1 MIAGV
6 VLVILGVTGAVLAF
20 EQPIDHLLNR
30 GLFYVQPQKAQLPV
44 SDVMASLR
52 KAFPKGRVNMLML
65 SQAPDLST
73 MAVMRGFSAYVDPYT
88 GRVLGARRGRGFTQ
102 TVHELHLRLLL
113 GPTGETINTIATVV
127 LIFLTISG
135 IILWWPLKRIT
146 IATGKSWR
154 RFNFDTHYAVG
165 FYSSVVL
172 LVLSVTG
179 VMVGFGDY
187 TVPWMYRLTKSEPM
201 ENMMDSTPIDGA
213 SPISPDQALR
223 KAQTA
228 LPGTIP
234 VSIIFPGNPE
244 ASFRVAFRYPEDR
257 TPGGRS
263 RVLVDQFSGEILLV
277 ESSRTAPAG
286 TRLVNLNRALH
297 TGDIGGW
304 PAKVLVC
311 LMSLAVVAQAFTGV
325 VMWWKRW
332 GSTKRPSPVH
342 ADRVAI

>member
-1 MIAGV
+1 MSAGV

-20 EQPIDHLLNR
+20 EQPIDHLLNP
-30 GLFYVQPQKAQLPV
+30 GLFYVQPQKAQLPIT
-44 SDVMASLR
+44 DVMARLR
-52 KAFPKGRVNMLML
+52 KEFPKGRVNMLML
-65 SQAPDLST
+65 SQAPNLSS
-73 MAVMRGFSAYVDPYT
+73 MAVIRGFSAFVNPYT
-88 GRVLGARRGRGFTQ
+88 GRVLGTRRGRGFTQ

-113 GPTGETINTIATVV
+113 GATGETINSVATVV

-146 IATGKSWR
+146 IARSKSWR
-154 RFNFDTHYAVG
+154 RVNFDTHYAVG

-201 ENMMDSTPIDGA
+201 DNTVDSTPVKGA
-213 SPISPDQALR
+213 STISSDQALR

-228 LPGTIP
+228 LPGTMP
-234 VSIIFPGNPE
+234 VSIMFPGNPE
-244 ASFRVAFRYPEDR
+244 ASYRVAFRYPEDR

-304 PAKVLVC
+304 PMKTLLC
-311 LMSLAVVAQAFTGV
+311 LMSLAVVVQAFTGV
-325 VMWWKRW
+325 AMWWRRW
-332 GSTKRPSPVH
+332 LSTKRPAPVPT
-342 ADRVAI
+342 DSIPV